1 MANDANMIQDFLQ
14 GNDIHRS
21 TAAQVF
27 HVPPDMVTPL
37 MRSRA
42 KAVNFGIVYGIG
54 AFLPGQG
61 HRRNPQGSRPVYSNY
76 LAHYSGVRRY
86 MEQIV
91 EQAREQ
97 GYVETIFGR
106 RRYLPELSSSNFN
119 LRSFGERVARNMPIQ
134 GAAADI
140 IKIAMIRVAN
150 RLEIEGLQARLILQV
165 HDELIVEAP
174 EEEAEQAAAI
184 VTEEMQA
191 AISLSVR

>member
-1 MANDANMIQDFLQ
+1 M
-14 GNDIHRS
+14 S
-21 TAAQVF
+21 
-27 HVPPDMVTPL
+27 
-37 MRSRA
+37 
-42 KAVNFGIVYGIG
+42 YGIG
-54 AFLPGQG
+54 AFSLAKDIGVTRKEADQYI
-61 HRRNPQGSRPVYSNY
+61 QNY

-119 LRSFGERVARNMPIQ
+119 LRSFGGTGRTEYAHPGSRR
-134 GAAADI
+134 DI

-191 AISLSVR
+191 AISLSVPLVADSSVGKTWYDTKK